1 MDDHEKVDL
10 DCDCDSCK
18 MGRLF
23 IEFKRKGADPV
34 VLLAVVGEVLSV
46 LYGVE
51 IFTRK
56 MDVHLEDP
64 EVLH

>member
-56 MDVHLEDP
+56 MDVHPEDP